1 MLFQLQESTISKEK
15 AAVQSELGQSK
26 TKTQDLEKKGWLQC
40 AGLTCIIELQPLS
53 VIIFDCVICVKFG
66 TAMSNTKTW

>member
-26 TKTQDLEKKGWLQC
+26 TKMQELEKKGWLC
-40 AGLTCIIELQPLS
+40 CTGLTCTELQILS
-53 VIIFDCVICVKFG
+53 AIMFDCVICVQFG
-66 TAMSNTKTW
+66 TTISYTKTC